1 MTEAPSELHPLAP
14 GPLPPKLR
22 PLSFLVGTWRGGG
35 RGEFPT
41 IDGFDYG
48 EDMVFE
54 HVGDPFLLYTQRSWL
69 ASDGTPL
76 HFERGFLR
84 PGAGEG
90 EVELALAHPLGLT
103 EISEGRVEG
112 TTLVLT
118 TREVGRTSTGMAVR
132 ALARRYR
139 VDGDALHYEL
149 DMATDETPMTRH
161 LTAEL
166 RRLPG

>member
-1 MTEAPSELHPLAP
+1 MIEDPPELHPLAP
-14 GPLPPKLR
+14 GPFPSELL
-22 PLSFLVGTWRGGG
+22 PLSFLIGTWRGGG
-35 RGEFPT
+35 RGDFPT

-103 EISEGRVEG
+103 EISEGWVEG
-112 TTLVLT
+112 ATLELA
-118 TREVGRTSTGMAVR
+118 TRQVGRTSTGMAVR

-139 VDGDALHYEL
+139 VEGDVLRYEL
-149 DMATDETPMTRH
+149 HMATDETPMTRH

-166 RRLPG
+166 RRAPR

>member
-1 MTEAPSELHPLAP
+1 MNETSSESHAFVS
-14 GPLPPKLR
+14 GSFPPELVR
-22 PLSFLVGTWRGGG
+22 LSFLVGTWRGGG
-35 RGEFPT
+35 RGVFPT
-41 IDGFDYG
+41 IDAFDYG

-84 PGAGEG
+84 PGAREG
-90 EVELALAHPLGLT
+90 DVELALAHPLGLT
-103 EISEGRVEG
+103 EISEGRVDG
-112 TTLVLT
+112 TTLELA
-118 TREVGRTSTGMAVR
+118 TREVGRTSTGAAVR

-139 VDGDALHYEL
+139 VDGETLRYEL

-166 RRLPG
+166 RRLPD